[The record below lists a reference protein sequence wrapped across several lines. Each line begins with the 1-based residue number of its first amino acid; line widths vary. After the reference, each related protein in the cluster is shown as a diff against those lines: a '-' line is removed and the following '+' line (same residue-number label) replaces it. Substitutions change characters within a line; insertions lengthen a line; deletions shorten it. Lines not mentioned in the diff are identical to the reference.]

1 MNPLL
6 TTKAET
12 FRAGEDDLDFYRNRL
27 IKLTN
32 GALLY
37 CTKGEADFSI
47 DLEEYHIVPNTNV
60 MLLPGSILSLKS
72 ATKDFRVHYFPY
84 SVEMIKVA

>member
-72 ATKDFRVHYFPY
+72 PRRISGYITSLIRAK
-84 SVEMIKVA
+84 